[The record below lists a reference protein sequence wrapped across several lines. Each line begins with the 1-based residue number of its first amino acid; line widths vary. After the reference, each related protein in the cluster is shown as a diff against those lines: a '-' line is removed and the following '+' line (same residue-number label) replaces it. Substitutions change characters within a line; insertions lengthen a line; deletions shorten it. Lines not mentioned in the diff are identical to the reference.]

1 MFTSARLILAISLI
15 IAVTCGVLGSFSI
28 VQQPSLLRLA
38 LDQQLRPDRA
48 GIRASAQILLI
59 TGH

>member
-15 IAVTCGVLGSFSI
+15 IAVTGGVLDAFSI
-28 VQQPSLLRLA
+28 VQQLLRLA
-38 LDQQLRPDRA
+38 LDHQLRPDRA